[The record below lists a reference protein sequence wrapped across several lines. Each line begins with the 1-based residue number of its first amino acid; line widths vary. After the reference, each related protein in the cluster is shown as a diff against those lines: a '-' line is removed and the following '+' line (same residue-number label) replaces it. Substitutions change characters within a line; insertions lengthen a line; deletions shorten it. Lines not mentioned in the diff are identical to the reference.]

1 MTELGYLDG
10 VTGAIQTQLNNKQGS
25 LTAGVDYLTP
35 TGSGAGLTGIVKSES
50 DPQFS
55 AWNKSSGISITTSQI
70 SNFGNYEPADST
82 IIKESELSSSTN
94 STSTITA
101 ANSAAVK
108 AAYDL
113 ANSAL
118 QPAEEAFAQ
127 DLALGYLPVR
137 VYRQDGPVCD
147 TNHGSHAAAL
157 AELASRG
164 VAEWLIICADSAVPV
179 TPDSTFTT
187 ASLVAGSYLDSPTM
201 VFKGGTLVT
210 ADLIAGSYLDS
221 PTMTQQGA
229 PGSLVAATLA
239 AGSYLDSPT
248 MTLAGGL
255 LSASTLAAGSYLD
268 AVSIVDGTDSVTT
281 AAAGGNSFSDDFS
294 GSLGD
299 SGKFAIYNNT
309 TPYISSGK
317 LNFDH
322 LNDAVFAQTTS
333 TRASGNGFKI
343 TFDLQLAD
351 TTGGFVG
358 VDLVLSDSATMT
370 GNFYRITLDNKWE
383 TYEWPGY
390 DYVDVIVGGY
400 VTVFKEATQ
409 LGENLLGGVNDGD
422 GFSTANRSF
431 EIQFFSANPQ
441 APFSAADANDI
452 VVLMGGQEKLR
463 IDNQS
468 SYSSHTYLHLRN
480 YVFDGAI
487 GNHIVDTFV
496 LGDL

>member
-1 MTELGYLDG
+1 VAAVDPHNQYALRSELTVQDL
-10 VTGAIQTQLNNKQGS
+10 VAF
-25 LTAGVDYLTP
+25 
-35 TGSGAGLTGIVKSES
+35 GLTFHFRS
-50 DPQFS
+50 DAP
-55 AWNKSSGISITTSQI
+55 I
-70 SNFGNYEPADST
+70 
-82 IIKESELSSSTN
+82 
-94 STSTITA
+94 
-101 ANSAAVK
+101 
-108 AAYDL
+108 
-113 ANSAL
+113 
-118 QPAEEAFAQ
+118 
-127 DLALGYLPVR
+127 
-137 VYRQDGPVCD
+137 CD
-147 TNHGSHAAAL
+147 TNHAAH
-157 AELASRG
+157 
-164 VAEWLIICADSAVPV
+164 
-179 TPDSTFTT
+179 
-187 ASLVAGSYLDSPTM
+187 
-201 VFKGGTLVT
+201 
-210 ADLIAGSYLDS
+210 
-221 PTMTQQGA
+221 
-229 PGSLVAATLA
+229 
-239 AGSYLDSPT
+239 
-248 MTLAGGL
+248 
-255 LSASTLAAGSYLD
+255 ASTLATVNALGVSNSYIVCDEFSASLYATNLSGKSMTVSAGTLAISGNVLQTLAGLGMTSAAGAITVAASDPDTLIVTPLGAGMTSAAQAIVVAGGGVIDLTGVALSGGAGTLPVSGSGAATLTLTGVPMTASAGTLTIPMDTTPD
-268 AVSIVDGTDSVTT
+268 AFSFTDVTDATASTLYTSGAITVAGINGAATVTLSGTGANNAYEKNTSGTWTSAQGTANVGDTFKVRHTSSASASTATTSILTIGGVSDTYSVTT

-370 GNFYRITLDNKWE
+370 GNFYRITLDNE
-383 TYEWPGY
+383 Y
-390 DYVDVIVGGY
+390 DYVDETVGGH
-400 VTVFKEATQ
+400 VTVFKEATP
-409 LGENLLGGVNDGD
+409 LGANLLGGTGDGY

-480 YVFDGAI
+480 YVFDGAVS
-487 GNHIVDTFV
+487 NNIVDTFV